1 MKKAIILPAM
11 IIFTMTSSSLSF
23 ADTNSINK
31 NYYVKPVE
39 IDAMTKATF
48 NPGSG
53 TEGFNGGYEDS
64 DEDNTPKIENIDES
78 KIKTIIDNEF
88 VEESIFQNETG
99 HLILTINED
108 KLNGDFKNAISHIG
122 INNTKY
128 EHSDVSIDKASWFD
142 IYIPYKFLIEGNNN
156 IYFYLNDNVYKYP
169 IATPKDF
176 SDLKLTPDLSASEMG
191 EGEGCVLKLKA
202 KNLNADEWINS
213 LKKEHL
219 TIVNRSFGTNVRPES
234 YKLDVD

>member
-64 DEDNTPKIENIDES
+64 DEDNT
-78 KIKTIIDNEF
+78 
-88 VEESIFQNETG
+88 
-99 HLILTINED
+99 
-108 KLNGDFKNAISHIG
+108 
-122 INNTKY
+122 
-128 EHSDVSIDKASWFD
+128 
-142 IYIPYKFLIEGNNN
+142 
-156 IYFYLNDNVYKYP
+156 
-169 IATPKDF
+169 
-176 SDLKLTPDLSASEMG
+176 LK
-191 EGEGCVLKLKA
+191 
-202 KNLNADEWINS
+202 
-213 LKKEHL
+213 
-219 TIVNRSFGTNVRPES
+219 
-234 YKLDVD
+234 